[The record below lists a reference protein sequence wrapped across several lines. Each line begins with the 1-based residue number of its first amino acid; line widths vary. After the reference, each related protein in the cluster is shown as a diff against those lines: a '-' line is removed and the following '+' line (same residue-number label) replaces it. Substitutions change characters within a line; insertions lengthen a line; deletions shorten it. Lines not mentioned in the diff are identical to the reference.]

1 MKFKYILSALALSA
15 SLISCDTE
23 RLPYHSISQDVA
35 FQSVSDA
42 EKWNNNFYAQL
53 RGRVYGVYTLPQDIQ
68 SDMLNATIDF
78 GNNYGAVHKW
88 ADDFNSDNYQV
99 RDVWVGYYG
108 ALKNINESIAKFPTI
123 TPATDAEK
131 AKLNQYLGDAYAVRA
146 YYYLNLVLRYSKA
159 YNASTAATDLGVPLV
174 LKFDLKETPKR
185 ASVKETYDQIL
196 SDINQAKTLLANVN
210 GSAGAIKFTI
220 DAVYAL
226 EARVK
231 LYMNDF
237 AGAAEAAEKV
247 IKADKYKLYNTAED
261 VQSIWATDKTQE
273 TIFQLF
279 SNLVERPNTND
290 SYYNYEASTDTY
302 RSYYIPSQ
310 WVLDMYDAKDFRKA
324 AYFKEVDLYQQG
336 KKHKAFIVN
345 KYPGNPALV
354 TSKAE
359 NHNTPKVFRIA
370 ELYLISAESN
380 ATTNATLALTRLN
393 DLREARGLAKLSNL
407 SGATLLNEIKNER
420 LRELAFEGFRLDDLK
435 RWNEGFERKAP
446 QGTDFLQT
454 GAGYINLKKEK
465 GDDKFVWGI
474 PSYEITLNSNLE
486 QNKGW

>member
-15 SLISCDTE
+15 SLASCDTE
-23 RLPYHSISQDVA
+23 KLPYHSISQDVA

-42 EKWNNNFYAQL
+42 EKWDNNFYAQL
-53 RGRVYGVYTLPQDIQ
+53 RGRIYGVYTLPQDIQ
-68 SDMLNATIDF
+68 SDMLNATADF
-78 GNNYGAVHKW
+78 GNNYGAVHRW
-88 ADDFNSDNYQV
+88 ADEFNSDNYQV

-123 TPATDAEK
+123 TTTTEAEK
-131 AKLNQYLGDAYAVRA
+131 AKLNQYLGDAHIARA

-159 YNASTAATDLGVPLV
+159 YDASTATTDLGVPLV
-174 LKFDLKETPKR
+174 LTFDLKEMPNR
-185 ASVKETYDQIL
+185 ASVQDTYNQIL

-210 GSAGAIKFTI
+210 GSAGAVKFTI

-237 AGAAEAAEKV
+237 AGAGEAAEQV
-247 IKADKYKLYNTAED
+247 IKTDKYKLYNTAEG
-261 VQSIWATDKTQE
+261 VESIWATDQTQE
-273 TIFQLF
+273 TILQLF
-279 SNLVERPNTND
+279 ANLNERPNTND

-302 RSYYIPSQ
+302 RSYFIPSE
-310 WVLDMYDAKDFRKA
+310 WVLDMYDDNDFRKDT
-324 AYFKEVDLYQQG
+324 YFKEVDLYQQG
-336 KKHKAFIVN
+336 EKHKAFIVN

-359 NHNTPKVFRIA
+359 NHNAPKVFRVA
-370 ELYLISAESN
+370 ELYLISAEANVTANPS
-380 ATTNATLALTRLN
+380 LALTRLN
-393 DLREARGLAKLSNL
+393 DLRTSRGLSALTNL
-407 SGATLLNEIKNER
+407 SGAALLGEIKNER

-435 RWNEGFERKAP
+435 RWNEGFERRAP

-474 PSYEITLNSNLE
+474 PSYDITLNSNLE

>member
-15 SLISCDTE
+15 SLASCDIE
-23 RLPYHSISQDVA
+23 KFPYDSISQEMA

-53 RGRVYGVYTLPQDIQ
+53 RGRIYGVYTLPQDIQ
-68 SDMLNATIDF
+68 SDMLNATADF
-78 GNNYGAVHKW
+78 GNNYGAVHRW
-88 ADDFNSDNYQV
+88 AEEFNSDNYQV

-123 TPATDAEK
+123 NAVTDADK
-131 AKLNQYLGDAYAVRA
+131 AKLNQYLGDAYAIRA

-159 YNASTAATDLGVPLV
+159 YNANTAATDLGVPLV
-174 LKFDLKETPKR
+174 LTFDLKESPKR

-196 SDINQAKTLLANVN
+196 SDINQSKTLLANVN
-210 GSAGAIKFTI
+210 GSVGATKFTI

-231 LYMNDF
+231 LYMNDLP
-237 AGAAEAAEKV
+237 GAAEAAEKV
-247 IKADKYKLYNTAED
+247 IKTDKYKLYTTAED
-261 VQSIWATDKTQE
+261 VKSIWATDKTQE

-279 SNLVERPNTND
+279 ASLNERPNTND

-302 RSYYIPSQ
+302 RSYFIPSK
-310 WVLDMYDAKDFRKA
+310 WVLDMYDAIDFRKN

-336 KKHKAFIVN
+336 KKYKAFIVN
-345 KYPGNPALV
+345 KYPGNPTLV
-354 TSKAE
+354 SSKAE
-359 NHNTPKVFRIA
+359 NHNAPKVFRVA
-370 ELYLISAESN
+370 ELYLISAEAN
-380 ATTNATLALTRLN
+380 ATVNSTLALTRLN
-393 DLREARGLAKLSNL
+393 ALREARGLARLNNL
-407 SGATLLNEIKNER
+407 SGAALLTEIKNER

-435 RWNEGFERKAP
+435 RWNEGFERRSP

-454 GAGYINLKKEK
+454 GSGYINLKKEK
-465 GDDKFVWGI
+465 GDEKFVWGI
-474 PSYEITLNSNLE
+474 PSYDITLNSNLE